1 MQRPVY
7 LCRPPHGT
15 TPINTYILSSGM
27 SGTIW
32 YLQSLSLRKN
42 LAGNACVD
50 FSIWFPR
57 PDPRRGRLE
66 AARLVGRIIPD
77 PPIQRL
83 KPKSLYR
90 PRRCRPYLNFQLHII
105 KIRNSKFRITP
116 FASLPRTYP
125 DRRRGP
131 PRILCR
137 LLLRVIRTPDQRP
150 TFTNSKT

>member
-66 AARLVGRIIPD
+66 AARLVGRIILD

-83 KPKSLYR
+83 NRSIGRSGLLRSANSLLRR
-90 PRRCRPYLNFQLHII
+90 PRAHRPYQSLGFVPFIEATSEMSPLPKLEVEGLRIQL
-105 KIRNSKFRITP
+105 STQ
-116 FASLPRTYP
+116 AT
-125 DRRRGP
+125 
-131 PRILCR
+131 
-137 LLLRVIRTPDQRP
+137 
-150 TFTNSKT
+150 